1 MKSTGPEPT
10 RPTRLFETVLLF
22 GIVYIKLRRNIG
34 STCVPLGRFSGQS
47 AVSGLEKEKKREEDE
62 GGGKCLQMGSL
73 TLELFS
79 LTGAPRTRIL
89 KKLDVVT

>member
-1 MKSTGPEPT
+1 MQSISISIIN
-10 RPTRLFETVLLF
+10 LVF

-34 STCVPLGRFSGQS
+34 STCIPLGRFSGQS
-47 AVSGLEKEKKREEDE
+47 AVSGLEIERKREGDE

-79 LTGAPRTRIL
+79 LTTRAPPHENLEKVGPTFFVI
-89 KKLDVVT
+89 